1 MQRNNIFIK
10 LLSNQ
15 PLKLTE
21 FKHQLREL
29 NETNKYQKM
38 IFFLRKKK
46 PVVWTRK
53 RCQDVNSKKNIAC
66 LDKTVQWTT
75 KSHEYTCQVEDRFH
89 IITCTNAYEF
99 YCPF

>member
-15 PLKLTE
+15 PLKLIE

-38 IFFLRKKK
+38 FPFI
-46 PVVWTRK
+46 
-53 RCQDVNSKKNIAC
+53 VNDSK
-66 LDKTVQWTT
+66 LT
-75 KSHEYTCQVEDRFH
+75 
-89 IITCTNAYEF
+89 
-99 YCPF
+99 